1 MARID
6 QAHRLIEAS
15 PEAVYD
21 AMTSAEALV
30 AWLPPT
36 GMSGQMLEFDAR
48 PGGHY
53 KMMLRYEDAAIAGKS
68 GDNADIAEMR
78 YLDLVPGALVSQAV
92 DFVSDDP
99 LFSGTMVMNWLL
111 ESRPEGTLVT
121 IRAENVPAGIS
132 AADHAEGLASS
143 LENLARY
150 VEGEQ
155 R

>member
-1 MARID
+1 MARTD

-36 GMSGQMLEFDAR
+36 GMSGQMLEFDPR

-68 GDNADIAEMR
+68 GGNADIAEMR
-78 YLDLVPGALVSQAV
+78 YLDLVPGALVAQAI

-99 LFSGTMVMNWLL
+99 LFSGTMMMNWIL

-121 IRAENVPAGIS
+121 IRAENVPEGIS
-132 AADHAEGLASS
+132 ADDHAEGLASS

-150 VEGEQ
+150 VVGD
-155 R
+155 RP